1 MTTICTTA
9 QQRSA
14 IAGKGSLEVSFV
26 QGQSVVTKCYA
37 TDPLK
42 LLVPKRDNR
51 AAWAYVSSYGGG
63 MVGGD
68 EIELDVQVNNNA
80 IAVLGTQAST
90 KIYKDLTG
98 RGCKQLIRARVADQA
113 TLVAVPDPVTCYR
126 AAAFDQTQSIY
137 LQGDASLVLV
147 DWVTSGRRDAG
158 EIWDFSQYRSSI
170 EIYLDEQLQLLDTI
184 LLNSKDGALTAE
196 YRLGRF
202 HCLATV
208 ILAGP
213 KMIEFGETITAELK
227 KEEPTQRG
235 QLIESMSPFDHGFVL
250 RILGE
255 TTEMTS
261 NRLKLRLG
269 FLKTLL
275 DETPWDRKW

>member
-1 MTTICTTA
+1 
-9 QQRSA
+9 
-14 IAGKGSLEVSFV
+14 
-26 QGQSVVTKCYA
+26 
-37 TDPLK
+37 
-42 LLVPKRDNR
+42 
-51 AAWAYVSSYGGG
+51 

-90 KIYKDLTG
+90 KIYKDQTG

-113 TLVAVPDPVTCYR
+113 ILVAVPDPVTCYR
-126 AAAFDQTQSIY
+126 DAAFDQTQSIY
-137 LQGDASLVLV
+137 LAGDASLVLV

-170 EIYLDEQLQLLDTI
+170 QIYRDEQLQLLDTI
-184 LLNSKDGALTAE
+184 LLDSNDGALTAE

-208 ILAGP
+208 VLAGP
-213 KMIEFGETITAELK
+213 KMVEFSETIIAELK

-235 QLIESMSPFDHGFVL
+235 QLIESMSPFDDGFVL